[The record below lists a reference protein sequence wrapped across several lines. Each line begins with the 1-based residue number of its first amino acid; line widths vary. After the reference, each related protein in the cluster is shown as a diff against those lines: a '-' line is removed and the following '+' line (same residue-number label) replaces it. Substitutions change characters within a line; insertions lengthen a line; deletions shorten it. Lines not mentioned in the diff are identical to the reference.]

1 MIIALKVIVN
11 NMLCFGNI
19 LHLYFCLHLNIY
31 ICLFRHFVYGMRT
44 SVFFFIFKYKQQKF
58 RTISFDLK
66 ANRNRGTPA

>member
-31 ICLFRHFVYGMRT
+31 IYVYSDILFMLCGR
-44 SVFFFIFKYKQQKF
+44 VFFYF
-58 RTISFDLK
+58 
-66 ANRNRGTPA
+66 